1 MIMSQTTKTTRYNGL
16 ITYVLHQLKTTQN
29 KIFLRYIQDLHV
41 SYQEGTLPKYTPWK
55 LVLDVEDK
63 IRVLW
68 HAEVWD
74 STKSK
79 DTPAMALNATSTLTD
94 QLKEF
99 LAKQISTEI
108 KHLVTTPKP
117 NTLSREG
124 RDGKDGRQRSRSNPE
139 WVYTPPQNL
148 ANTKTV
154 QNRTYYWC
162 TKCNRGNGQWV
173 LSHNNETHKDNYIHP
188 NKGHD
193 GTKPPCA
200 QQTANGAQLQAKTS
214 SSDDA
219 GNQPHGQ
226 MSLQDGITNA
236 FRSDVTDF
244 VDDD

>member
-1 MIMSQTTKTTRYNGL
+1 MSQTTKTTRYNGL

-41 SYQEGTLPKYTPWK
+41 SYQEGTLPKFTPWK

-124 RDGKDGRQRSRSNPE
+124 RLIAGVPSVIAAMVSGYSHTTMKPTRTIIYIPTKATMELNPLVHSRPLTVHNCKPKHHPQMTLEINPM
-139 WVYTPPQNL
+139 VRCRC
-148 ANTKTV
+148 
-154 QNRTYYWC
+154 RT
-162 TKCNRGNGQWV
+162 G
-173 LSHNNETHKDNYIHP
+173 
-188 NKGHD
+188 
-193 GTKPPCA
+193 
-200 QQTANGAQLQAKTS
+200 
-214 SSDDA
+214 
-219 GNQPHGQ
+219 
-226 MSLQDGITNA
+226 
-236 FRSDVTDF
+236 
-244 VDDD
+244 